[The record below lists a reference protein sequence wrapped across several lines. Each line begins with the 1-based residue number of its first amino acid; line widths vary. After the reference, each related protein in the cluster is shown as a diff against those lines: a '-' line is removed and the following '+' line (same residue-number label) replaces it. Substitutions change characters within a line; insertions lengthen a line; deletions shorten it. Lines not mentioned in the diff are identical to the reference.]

1 MTVFWS
7 ICVGF
12 IFGAVFIGLKRKINN
27 VDKKARKHKRNNEN
41 FIPVRVKKPI
51 ELKPSTALFVEEF
64 RSIQSDLKVRYEKSA
79 KSLLRDKMLFESTYQ
94 RGDSVFIEIPN
105 DLIRKHFKDHL
116 FYNKEHC
123 NQLKL
128 AFKKLDITATDMQ
141 DESRFGDYIYSD
153 DEFRRTMLMVEVTR
167 KDIVYR
173 EAYSNNKPYY
183 IER

>member
-1 MTVFWS
+1 MTIFFGTFLVL
-7 ICVGF
+7 

-27 VDKKARKHKRNNEN
+27 VDKEARKHNDEN

-116 FYNKEHC
+116 LCNKEHC

-141 DESRFGDYIYSD
+141 DEARFEDCVYSD
-153 DEFRRTMLMVEVTR
+153 EEFGRTMLMIEIIR
-167 KDIVYR
+167 KDIIFKER
-173 EAYSNNKPYY
+173 YSNDNPYRV
-183 IER
+183 ER

>member
-7 ICVGF
+7 ICIGF
-12 IFGAVFIGLKRKINN
+12 VFGAIFIGLERKTNN
-27 VDKKARKHKRNNEN
+27 VDEKARKHKRNNEN
-41 FIPVRVKKPI
+41 FTRVRVKKPI
-51 ELKPSTALFVEEF
+51 ELKPSTALFVEGF
-64 RSIQSDLKVRYEKSA
+64 RNVQSDLKVRYEKSA
-79 KSLLRDKMLFESTYQ
+79 KSLLGDERLFESTYQ

-105 DLIRKHFKDHL
+105 DLIRKHFKNHL

-141 DESRFGDYIYSD
+141 DESRFGDCIYSD